1 MRVIYLIR
9 YKTICNSLE
18 DGVKQWLTAVYQN
31 ASNKKLTVGGTVLV
45 TVVNS
50 YDYGEVSDVLISQI
64 QTELD
69 PEENAGEGY
78 GIAPIGHVVRVKSAT
93 PVVINI
99 KTTLT
104 YENGYSWSKLQ
115 TSVEKVIQ
123 EYLLELRKE
132 WADASVTVVRISQIE
147 ARILSI
153 NGIIDAVGTT
163 VNESTENI
171 SLGTYE
177 IPVFGGIIV

>member
-1 MRVIYLIR
+1 MLFR
-9 YKTICNSLE
+9 S
-18 DGVKQWLTAVYQN
+18 
-31 ASNKKLTVGGTVLV
+31 
-45 TVVNS
+45 
-50 YDYGEVSDVLISQI
+50 
-64 QTELD
+64 
-69 PEENAGEGY
+69 
-78 GIAPIGHVVRVKSAT
+78 
-93 PVVINI
+93 
-99 KTTLT
+99 
-104 YENGYSWSKLQ
+104 
-115 TSVEKVIQ
+115 
-123 EYLLELRKE
+123 YLLELRKE